1 MRRRPIPRVQL
12 LDFRHPGLQE
22 KVQTMFDESWPTAD
36 VRQILYAHYGERVSL
51 SCLEKYRREMGRSRQ
66 AGADR
71 VIEST

>member
-51 SCLEKYRREMGRSRQ
+51 
-66 AGADR
+66 
-71 VIEST
+71 